1 MSMLRRTIR
10 LGYALGLASVFS
22 GCAAISTYETCGVGG
37 CPGDATVTRAID
49 ELFTQHPALAAPN
62 LIDVQTLNHVV
73 YLYGLVDTE
82 LQRQLA
88 ESVARG
94 TPGVSRVVNAIGVRN
109 GVF

>member
-1 MSMLRRTIR
+1 MRRAIR
-10 LGYALGLASVFS
+10 LSYALGLAVVLS
-22 GCAAISTYETCGVGG
+22 GCAAVSTYRACGVKG
-37 CPGDATVTRAID
+37 CPGDATVTRAVND
-49 ELFTQHPALAAPN
+49 LFTQHPALEPPN

-94 TPGVSRVVNAIGVRN
+94 APGVSRVVNTIGIRN